1 MDGGVMVIV
10 ILLFT
15 AGCLNGL
22 MDTIA
27 HHPQQL
33 NWIKGKLGQWVRG
46 EYRIAGDWMIGVLY
60 VLKDFWH
67 SVKIAYQL
75 TIFIA
80 IMINNNYEP
89 IWFWFII
96 IALSHWVGFLFIY
109 KGLFGTK

>member
-1 MDGGVMVIV
+1 MVIV
-10 ILLFT
+10 ILLFA

-67 SVKIAYQL
+67 SAKQLYIACFML
-75 TIFIA
+75 AILISPIA
-80 IMINNNYEP
+80 DP
-89 IWFWFII
+89 FWFW
-96 IALSHWVGFLFIY
+96 ALMYVLSYWCGFLLIY
-109 KGLFGTK
+109 KGVFGDSRAN